1 MTLSDTGDKQ
11 RVQDREMS
19 MGMWDRLFRHARR
32 KGQDAVE
39 QEQPLSE
46 GHRRVDP
53 LEIGQG
59 TDIGKIRG
67 ANEDAFLTLK
77 SLIGTQPEPVPVGL
91 LIIAD
96 GMGGHAGGKE
106 ASSMAI
112 RVASG
117 ILAREI
123 LLPLLESQATAVAS
137 RPIQEVL
144 SEATVSAN
152 EAVSQTEGDAGTT
165 LTSVIVM
172 GHSAYIAHV
181 GDTRVYYLNSG
192 ELRQITQDHSLVKRL
207 VELGQI
213 SVEEAQHHPQRNFLY
228 RAVGQGP
235 ELTVDTYFQRLAE
248 SSYLLLCSDGL
259 WNQVSDEE
267 MVEVIENTS
276 SLQQACNL
284 LIDRANTRGG
294 EDNITVVLAKVNY

>member
-1 MTLSDTGDKQ
+1 
-11 RVQDREMS
+11 
-19 MGMWDRLFRHARR
+19 MGIWDRLFRRAQR
-32 KGQDAVE
+32 KGQDALG
-39 QEQPLSE
+39 QEQPLSKDR
-46 GHRRVDP
+46 RRVDA

-59 TDIGKIRG
+59 TDVGMKRG

-91 LIIAD
+91 LMIAD
-96 GMGGHAGGKE
+96 GMGGHVGGKE

-117 ILAREI
+117 VLVREI
-123 LLPLLESQATAVAS
+123 LLPLLESQTTTVAS

-144 SEATVSAN
+144 SEATASAN

-172 GHSAYIAHV
+172 GHSAYIGHV
-181 GDTRVYYLNSG
+181 GDTRVYYLNKG
-192 ELRQITQDHSLVKRL
+192 ELQQITQDHSLVKRL

-213 SVEEAQHHPQRNFLY
+213 SVEEAQQHPQRNFLD

-235 ELTVDTYFQRLAE
+235 DLTVDTHFQRLAE
-248 SSYLLLCSDGL
+248 SSCLLLCSDGL
-259 WNQVSDEE
+259 WNHVSDEE
-267 MVEVIENTS
+267 IVEVIESTS
-276 SLQQACNL
+276 SPQQACNL
-284 LIDRANTRGG
+284 LIDQANSRGG
-294 EDNITVVLAKVNY
+294 EDNITVVLARVNY